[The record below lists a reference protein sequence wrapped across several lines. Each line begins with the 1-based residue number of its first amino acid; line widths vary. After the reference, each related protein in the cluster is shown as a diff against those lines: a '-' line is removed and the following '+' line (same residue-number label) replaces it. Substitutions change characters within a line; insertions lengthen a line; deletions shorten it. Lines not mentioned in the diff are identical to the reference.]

1 MKGHTDYLEIAMQ
14 NLAVQTVFDAEA
26 YLAWEERQVEK
37 HEFIAG
43 QVFARA
49 GARREHV
56 VVSGNL
62 AAAFK
67 QRLRGGP
74 CQAYVADLKV
84 RVEAADAF
92 FYPDV
97 VVSCD
102 PRDHAANQFIA
113 HPTLI
118 VEVLSESTA
127 AFDRGHKFAAY
138 RTLPSLQE
146 YVLVDIEARRLET
159 FRRTPENDWLL
170 HEFLPGCGECG
181 FPALNVSI
189 PFDEIFENVAPQAG

>member
-1 MKGHTDYLEIAMQ
+1 M

-43 QVFARA
+43 EVFAMA

-62 AAAFK
+62 YAAFK

-102 PRDHAANQFIA
+102 PHDHAADQFIA

-127 AFDRGHKFAAY
+127 AFDRGNKFAAY

-170 HEFLPGCGECG
+170 HEFLPGCGECD

-189 PFDEIFENVAPQAG
+189 PFDEIFENVVPQAG

>member
-1 MKGHTDYLEIAMQ
+1 M
-14 NLAVQTVFDAEA
+14 AVQPAFDAKS
-26 YLAWEERQVEK
+26 YLVWEERQAEK

-43 QVFARA
+43 EVFARA
-49 GARREHV
+49 EARREHV

-102 PRDHAANQFIA
+102 PRDHAASQFIA

-127 AFDRGHKFAAY
+127 AFDRGNKFAAY
-138 RTLPSLQE
+138 RTLPSLRE
-146 YVLVDIEARRLET
+146 YVLVDIETRRVET
-159 FRRTPENDWLL
+159 FQRTPENDWLF
-170 HEFLPGCGECG
+170 HEYLPSCGECG

-189 PFDEIFENVAPQAG
+189 PFDEVFENVVPQAG

>member
-1 MKGHTDYLEIAMQ
+1 MT
-14 NLAVQTVFDAEA
+14 NLAVQTTFDVEA
-26 YLAWEERQVEK
+26 YLGWEERHVEK

-43 QVFARA
+43 EVFAMV

-56 VVSGNL
+56 VVSLNL
-62 AAAFK
+62 GAAFK

-97 VVSCD
+97 MVSCD
-102 PRDHAANQFIA
+102 PRDHAAGLFIA

-127 AFDRGHKFAAY
+127 AFDRGNKFAAY
-138 RTLPSLQE
+138 RRLPSLRE

-159 FRRTPENDWLL
+159 FRRTPENDWLF
-170 HEFLPGCGECG
+170 HEFLPGCGECV

-189 PFDEIFENVAPQAG
+189 PFEEIFENVVPQAGGNDASATA

>member
-1 MKGHTDYLEIAMQ
+1 MG
-14 NLAVQTVFDAEA
+14 NPAVQTAFDTQA
-26 YLAWEERQVEK
+26 YLAWEERQAEK
-37 HEFIAG
+37 HEYIAG
-43 QVFARA
+43 EVFAMG
-49 GARREHV
+49 GARRDHV
-56 VVSGNL
+56 VVSLNL

-84 RVEAADAF
+84 RVSAADAF

-102 PRDHAANQFIA
+102 PRDHTATQFIE

-118 VEVLSESTA
+118 VEVLSESTES
-127 AFDRGHKFAAY
+127 FDRGQKFAAY

-170 HEFLPGCGECG
+170 HEYLPGCGECG
-181 FPALNVSI
+181 FPTLAVSI
-189 PFDEIFENVAPQAG
+189 PFDEIFENL